1 MKILLTGSGGQLG
14 CDLAPL
20 LEMAGHEVV
29 VPRSK
34 ELDIS
39 DAAAVA
45 AAVAAIRPE
54 VIINAAAYTKVDLAE
69 KEKEAAAAINAR
81 GPENLARAAGMNGAA
96 LVHISTDFVF
106 DGKKPRPYTEDD
118 ATGPL
123 GVYGRTKLDGEAAI
137 RRTLERHM
145 IVRTSWLYG
154 SGGSGGN
161 FVKTILRLAA
171 EREHL
176 RVVYDQAGSP
186 TWTADLAAALVSVV
200 RSIEEGD
207 DAGDGW
213 GLYHYSNEGVAS
225 WYDFA
230 VAIVE
235 EAQRAGFG
243 VKCNRVEP
251 ILAVQYP
258 TPAER
263 PAYSVLDKAKIKS
276 AFGITIPHW
285 RSGLRAML
293 AELHGG
299 EYA

>member
-1 MKILLTGSGGQLG
+1 MRILLTGSGGQLG

-20 LEMAGHEVV
+20 LEMAGHDVIA
-29 VPRSK
+29 PRSK
-34 ELDIS
+34 ELDIADNAKVS
-39 DAAAVA
+39 ALVSSL
-45 AAVAAIRPE
+45 RPDI
-54 VIINAAAYTKVDLAE
+54 IINAAAYTKVDMAE
-69 KEKEAAAAINAR
+69 TEREAAAAVNGR
-81 GPENLARAAGMNGAA
+81 GPENLACAAELHGAA

-118 ATGPL
+118 ATNPL
-123 GVYGRTKLDGEAAI
+123 GVYGRTKLDGEERI
-137 RRTLERHM
+137 RQTLERHM

-161 FVKTILRLAA
+161 FVKTILRLAS

-186 TWTADLAAALVSVV
+186 TWTTDLAVAISGIV
-200 RSIEEGD
+200 RSIEES
-207 DAGDGW
+207 DGREDRW

-235 EAQRAGFG
+235 EAQRAGFPI
-243 VKCNRVEP
+243 KCNRVEP
-251 ILAVQYP
+251 ILACQWP

-263 PAYSVLDKAKIKS
+263 PAYSVLDKAKIKA
-276 AFGITIPHW
+276 AFSMTIPHW

-293 AELHGG
+293 TELYGG
-299 EYA
+299 GYA